1 MPICK
6 PSSNTHGVGK
16 IDKSESI
23 EFFVNNRTN
32 HKLPLHILAR
42 WLITNVFKYLGMT
55 TISTHITSTEHDYYT
70 PKLCLLYFVVASTSL
85 GTAVSAVGRLLLYV
99 MALFFIFWKHRS
111 NSNNQT
117 NYAHK
122 IDLFI
127 LLTIGYMA
135 LSILWSSVET
145 SLALRAWA
153 RHARLLTIPII
164 CLLITNASEGRAVL
178 RAFVWA
184 QVFVVF
190 SAVLL
195 AVGIPVPWAT
205 SAGAQYTHAVFGS
218 YLEQSISQSVLMG
231 ILWFQRDWIFG
242 KKGHW
247 LAIAIAITTLILTL
261 GFLAGRTGHLVA
273 ISVITFAVMHELPK
287 RIKWVAFAVPF
298 IVFSLV
304 FASSQNFRERVSLVK
319 SDLAIYTE
327 NRTNTSTGERL
338 IYWRTSLLA
347 IKEQPLIGYGSGSWN
362 HEYRRLEAGNAYS
375 GSYSTSDPHQLFL
388 LWAVEGGL
396 LGLGLLCA
404 VLIGTFSLSRRLP
417 TQDAR
422 TLQAV
427 LIALIISSLFNSMI
441 FGIGMGD
448 FFCVAIGILL
458 SMRPN
463 THDSVNA

>member
-1 MPICK
+1 
-6 PSSNTHGVGK
+6 
-16 IDKSESI
+16 
-23 EFFVNNRTN
+23 
-32 HKLPLHILAR
+32 
-42 WLITNVFKYLGMT
+42 MT
-55 TISTHITSTEHDYYT
+55 TIATQITTTTRDYYT

-99 MALFFIFWKHRS
+99 MALFFILWKHRS

-117 NYAHK
+117 SNAGK

-145 SLALRAWA
+145 SQALRAWA
-153 RHARLLTIPII
+153 RHARLLTIPVI

-190 SAVLL
+190 SAWLL
-195 AVGIPVPWAT
+195 AGGIPVPWAT
-205 SAGAQYTHAVFGS
+205 SPGAQYTNSVFGS

-231 ILWFQRDWIFG
+231 ILWFERDWIFG

-247 LAIAIAITTLILTL
+247 FAIAMAITTLILTL

-273 ISVITFAVMHELPK
+273 LAVITFAAMHELPK
-287 RIKWVAFAVPF
+287 RIKWIAFAVPF
-298 IVFSLV
+298 IIFALAL
-304 FASSQNFRERVSLVK
+304 ASSQNFRERMYVVK
-319 SDLAIYTE
+319 SEVGAYSESLPVPSSSSSGGRFLFWQTSIAAI
-327 NRTNTSTGERL
+327 NG
-338 IYWRTSLLA
+338 
-347 IKEQPLIGYGSGSWN
+347 KPFIGYGSGSWN
-362 HEYRRLEAGNAYS
+362 HEYRRLENGRAPP
-375 GSYSTSDPHQLFL
+375 STYGVSDPHQFFL

-396 LGLGLLCA
+396 LGLGLVIA
-404 VLIGTFSLSRRLP
+404 VLISIFLYSSQLQ
-417 TQDAR
+417 TQDSH

-427 LIALIISSLFNSMI
+427 LIALIISSFFNSMI

-448 FFCVAIGILL
+448 FFCVVIGILL
-458 SMRPN
+458 SMRKS
-463 THDSVNA
+463 TQDSVNA